1 MRREGRKERERKKRW
16 SVVVEAE
23 EGRGEKEGRR
33 MERWGFGRRV
43 KREPDSFWNHQ
54 PRDLRFR
61 RFSFFSIFLRIGQ
74 LKSNDR
80 FWFVYFCLCSVGRS
94 WRWPVVHLRGSN
106 YFLLVSSAQL
116 S

>member
-1 MRREGRKERERKKRW
+1 MRREGKERERKKKM
-16 SVVVEAE
+16 VGGGG
-23 EGRGEKEGRR
+23 GRGGKGRERRTENGTMGFWAEG
-33 MERWGFGRRV
+33 

-80 FWFVYFCLCSVGRS
+80 F
-94 WRWPVVHLRGSN
+94 
-106 YFLLVSSAQL
+106 
-116 S
+116 